1 MTKVSSPSWGTL
13 GMWAAVLT
21 LLVAAVGW
29 LAWPSDAGAGGS
41 TLRPYD
47 DQVVLRGAVVYANNC
62 AKCHG
67 ANLEGQPNWR
77 VRLPDGKLPAPPHDE
92 TGHTWHHPDS
102 YLIAVTTHGLEQML
116 GKAYPNDMPAYGNT
130 LSESDIVAVL
140 SYIKS
145 RWPRPVQARH
155 DQVNAQYGRA
165 QGG

>member
-1 MTKVSSPSWGTL
+1 MTKISSPSWGTL
-13 GMWAAVLT
+13 GMWAAVLA

-29 LAWPSDAGAGGS
+29 LAWPSGAGAGGS

-47 DQVVLRGAVVYANNC
+47 DQVVLRGEVVYVNNC
-62 AKCHG
+62 ARCHG

-155 DQVNAQYGRA
+155 DQVNAQYGLA